1 MAFKRSAVR
10 TRLSPLLKLF
20 IQGVKTMLSMS
31 KLRDNSKV
39 FMGVLLFFFVLSMTV
54 GGLVGGANI
63 ITTIQGFFGKI
74 NTNLYVGKIGD
85 SEISIQKYQLELRN
99 ELNRL
104 ARQGRTDSRSQ
115 MSAMNTAWNNIVDET
130 ITSKKIKELNLS
142 VSDEEVIDFLINEPP
157 PDFTNSLIELKL
169 YTNEDGSFNLDAY
182 QTDAKKRAL
191 PTITNE
197 LVQNWLSPGIKDWI
211 AERKLR
217 TLMNNSAS
225 VSEYEIISDYKKS
238 LSCEVDLLSINF
250 NNIDNDKIEISEEEL
265 LDIYKKDRDE
275 KYFNEKS
282 ISVEYVLWENII
294 DSELPDSIIVEK
306 QDSILQD
313 AIDFASEAEITS
325 FQNALESFNL
335 SVKDTLL
342 IKEEF
347 NSNSPIGRS
356 GVRFSFDNPI
366 GTSSNY
372 ITTENGIMILHIIDV
387 NESNYTAFE
396 DVKDKIKNSLTRE
409 KKKEFALSELNNIQS
424 SNDSWVEI
432 AEKYEYIEYT
442 NNAES
447 TLGGTFK
454 PIGRSN
460 ELSGALFNL
469 NTGKIS
475 EVLSTSNYL
484 FLAEVKTIENFSE
497 SDYESKKDSINTS
510 ILKRKRNSVY
520 YNWLNEE
527 KKKLEITDLRHKI
540 F

>member
-1 MAFKRSAVR
+1 M
-10 TRLSPLLKLF
+10 
-20 IQGVKTMLSMS
+20 
-31 KLRDNSKV
+31 
-39 FMGVLLFFFVLSMTV
+39 
-54 GGLVGGANI
+54 
-63 ITTIQGFFGKI
+63 
-74 NTNLYVGKIGD
+74 
-85 SEISIQKYQLELRN
+85 
-99 ELNRL
+99 
-104 ARQGRTDSRSQ
+104 
-115 MSAMNTAWNNIVDET
+115 
-130 ITSKKIKELNLS
+130 
-142 VSDEEVIDFLINEPP
+142 
-157 PDFTNSLIELKL
+157 
-169 YTNEDGSFNLDAY
+169 
-182 QTDAKKRAL
+182 
-191 PTITNE
+191 
-197 LVQNWLSPGIKDWI
+197 
-211 AERKLR
+211 
-217 TLMNNSAS
+217 
-225 VSEYEIISDYKKS
+225 
-238 LSCEVDLLSINF
+238 
-250 NNIDNDKIEISEEEL
+250 

-356 GVRFSFDNPI
+356 GVRFSDNPI

-387 NESNYTAFE
+387 NESNYTAFK

-442 NNAES
+442 NNTES

-484 FLAEVKTIENFSE
+484 FLAEVKTIENLLE

>member
-1 MAFKRSAVR
+1 
-10 TRLSPLLKLF
+10 
-20 IQGVKTMLSMS
+20 MLSMS

-396 DVKDKIKNSLTRE
+396 DVKDKIKNSSTRE

>member
-1 MAFKRSAVR
+1 
-10 TRLSPLLKLF
+10 
-20 IQGVKTMLSMS
+20 MLSMS

-225 VSEYEIISDYKKS
+225 VSEYEILHS
-238 LSCEVDLLSINF
+238 LLCFLFKATYINLFIVVTITRPGSSVLL
-250 NNIDNDKIEISEEEL
+250 
-265 LDIYKKDRDE
+265 
-275 KYFNEKS
+275 
-282 ISVEYVLWENII
+282 
-294 DSELPDSIIVEK
+294 
-306 QDSILQD
+306 
-313 AIDFASEAEITS
+313 
-325 FQNALESFNL
+325 
-335 SVKDTLL
+335 
-342 IKEEF
+342 
-347 NSNSPIGRS
+347 
-356 GVRFSFDNPI
+356 
-366 GTSSNY
+366 
-372 ITTENGIMILHIIDV
+372 
-387 NESNYTAFE
+387 
-396 DVKDKIKNSLTRE
+396 
-409 KKKEFALSELNNIQS
+409 
-424 SNDSWVEI
+424 
-432 AEKYEYIEYT
+432 
-442 NNAES
+442 
-447 TLGGTFK
+447 
-454 PIGRSN
+454 
-460 ELSGALFNL
+460 
-469 NTGKIS
+469 
-475 EVLSTSNYL
+475 
-484 FLAEVKTIENFSE
+484 
-497 SDYESKKDSINTS
+497 
-510 ILKRKRNSVY
+510 
-520 YNWLNEE
+520 
-527 KKKLEITDLRHKI
+527 
-540 F
+540 